1 MPIQILCNASSFA
14 NFENP
19 HQVLLTYIS
28 QMRFSNIALMA
39 FLILSIANFRLLAQ
53 EKSNTAKLPVQMAIE
68 PSAKLNMGSSELR
81 FSIFRMVGNE
91 KKLAPSTVDSI
102 WLNYSSVIQNNT
114 TNTISASLASAD
126 LPAEIA
132 IKLSIGSDAGAGY
145 GQVGKPTMP
154 VYLSTYPQAI
164 ITDIGSCY
172 TGTGNNKGHLL
183 KFTWELNRGYDL
195 DVLKYEQI
203 LNLRIRVIYTINS
216 DE

>member
-1 MPIQILCNASSFA
+1 MRLRYLILLVLSILNFA
-14 NFENP
+14 N
-19 HQVLLTYIS
+19 I
-28 QMRFSNIALMA
+28 
-39 FLILSIANFRLLAQ
+39 RLLAQ
-53 EKSNTAKLPVQMAIE
+53 EKDNTAKLPVQMAIA
-68 PSAKLNMGSSELR
+68 PSAKLSMGSSELK
-81 FSIFRMVGNE
+81 FSIFQMVGNE

-114 TNTISASLASAD
+114 TNTISASLATGD
-126 LPAEIA
+126 LPAEVA
-132 IKLSIGSDAGAGY
+132 IKVSIGQDVGAGY

-172 TGTGNNKGHLL
+172 TGMGNNKGHLL
-183 KFTWELNRGYDL
+183 SFTWELNRGYDL

-203 LNLRIRVIYTINS
+203 SSLRIRVIYTINS